1 MDNTRDKDVERGV
14 RRIIGESLI
23 QLRRSQ
29 NVTAS
34 DFCSRLGLTT
44 AQYAELEQGQKI
56 MNLPRYLQSLATL
69 GAWVEIHTAAGFTL
83 DTRSIYDVPGMRA
96 EQVERLE
103 RTRQQ
108 STERQRRHDE
118 AVRWLEA
125 HTPDNQK
132 SE

>member
-23 QLRRSQ
+23 QLSRAQ

-34 DFCSRLGLTT
+34 AFCDRLGLST
-44 AQYAELEQGQKI
+44 AQYREIEQGLKI
-56 MNLPRYLQSLATL
+56 MNLPRYLQSLATF
-69 GAWVEIHTAAGFTL
+69 GAWVEIHTADGFTL
-83 DTRSIYDVPGMRA
+83 DTRTIYEVSGMRA
-96 EQVERLE
+96 GQVERNN

-118 AVRWLEA
+118 AVRWFEA
-125 HTPDNQK
+125 HTPDSQK